1 MTTALIVSLAYWVLI
16 LVYRFFANSMADQ
29 PIFVGPI
36 IGLLLGDVMTGVAI
50 GAALQIIYLGV
61 VNVGGA
67 QSTDTLY
74 ATCMAVALCI
84 ATGIPEEAA
93 ITLGIALGYIGLVML
108 QVTRIF
114 FAFCAPWLDKVAETG
129 DRRKYDRAYLVHIII
144 GYGFGAVTMF
154 IALAAGADATQT
166 FVNSLP
172 SFVMTGLTTAAGL
185 LPAIGLG
192 VLLNMM
198 WEKKKIIYIILGFA
212 LVAYLNV
219 PTLCMAIIGV
229 FLMLTELY
237 HKQDLMKAEDKIE
250 HVSAAGVGNAGDEE
264 DFFND

>member
-166 FVNSLP
+166 FVTVICNDRADDSCW
-172 SFVMTGLTTAAGL
+172 LTSCNRT
-185 LPAIGLG
+185 
-192 VLLNMM
+192 
-198 WEKKKIIYIILGFA
+198 WC
-212 LVAYLNV
+212 
-219 PTLCMAIIGV
+219 TS
-229 FLMLTELY
+229 
-237 HKQDLMKAEDKIE
+237 E
-250 HVSAAGVGNAGDEE
+250 HDVGKEE
-264 DFFND
+264 DHLFHPGICSCCLSECSNTLHGYYWSIPDAY

>member
-129 DRRKYDRAYLVHIII
+129 DRITVICNDRA
-144 GYGFGAVTMF
+144 
-154 IALAAGADATQT
+154 DD
-166 FVNSLP
+166 SCW
-172 SFVMTGLTTAAGL
+172 LTSCNRT
-185 LPAIGLG
+185 
-192 VLLNMM
+192 
-198 WEKKKIIYIILGFA
+198 WC
-212 LVAYLNV
+212 
-219 PTLCMAIIGV
+219 TS
-229 FLMLTELY
+229 
-237 HKQDLMKAEDKIE
+237 E
-250 HVSAAGVGNAGDEE
+250 HDVGKEE
-264 DFFND
+264 DHLFHPGICSCCLSECSNTLHGYYWSIPDAY